1 MSEERDL
8 EEERWQLRWA
18 AEVSSRYHRRRAAWL
33 GNVDFVLNIV
43 QMLSGTAA
51 FIALTNGTPGR
62 LAAIGS
68 VIVVLCSLV
77 QIVGRLGK
85 ATLDHELLMRQWCD
99 LLTDIEAKS
108 ATEEAVG
115 TWVRTKGELNK
126 AHVGE
131 LRALA
136 VAAENEAAFALG
148 APGRQRIIGRVQWLL
163 MHIVSYQRS
172 FLPAP
177 DLYPAAP
184 LQVAQGE

>member
-1 MSEERDL
+1 MSEARDL

-51 FIALTNGTPGR
+51 FIALTSGTPGR
-62 LAAIGS
+62 LAAAGS

-99 LLTDIEAKS
+99 LLTDIEANS
-108 ATEEAVG
+108 ATEESIA

-136 VAAENEAAFALG
+136 VAAENEAASALG
-148 APGRQRIIGRVQWLL
+148 APGRQRSIGRLQWLL
-163 MHIVSYQRS
+163 MHVVSYQRT
-172 FLPAP
+172 FPPAP
-177 DLYPAAP
+177 DLYPVAP
-184 LQVAQGE
+184 QQVAQGD

>member
-8 EEERWQLRWA
+8 EDERWQLRWA

-43 QMLSGTAA
+43 QMLSGTA
-51 FIALTNGTPGR
+51 GR
-62 LAAIGS
+62 LAAVGS
-68 VIVVLCSLV
+68 VVVVLCSLV

-99 LLTDIEAKS
+99 LLTDIEANS
-108 ATEEAVG
+108 ATERGVAA
-115 TWVRTKGELNK
+115 WVRRKGQLNK

-136 VAAENEAAFALG
+136 VAAENEAASALG
-148 APGRQRIIGRVQWLL
+148 TPGRQRSIGRLQWLL
-163 MHIVSYQRS
+163 MHVVSYQRT
-172 FLPAP
+172 FPPAP
-177 DLYPAAP
+177 DLYPVP
-184 LQVAQGE
+184 PQQVAQGV